1 MSEESN
7 ALQPMNPKS
16 VRKLRKR
23 ELMELVQSQNSQL
36 IALQEKVAQMQEQ
49 LDNREIII
57 SESGSLAE
65 ASMRLHGVFEAA
77 QQACD
82 QYTENAAEAARRM
95 KEDTEHECA
104 SLRESVMQECMN
116 LRERTWQDCVD
127 LREKTRQDCADL
139 REKILL
145 ACEKQL
151 QNITIMPDISDLP
164 VMKEMAVLEQQAKEG
179 ISAETG
185 EAPAGEEGEQQ

>member
-1 MSEESN
+1 MSEENSTG
-7 ALQPMNPKS
+7 LQQLNPKS
-16 VRKLRKR
+16 MRKLRKR

-36 IALQEKVAQMQEQ
+36 LALQEKVNQMQEQ
-49 LDNREIII
+49 LDKREIII

-65 ASMRLHGVFEAA
+65 ASMRLSGVFEAA
-77 QQACD
+77 QKACD

-95 KEDTEHECA
+95 KADTEQECT
-104 SLRESVMQECMN
+104 SMRESVLQECMN

-151 QNITIMPDISDLP
+151 QSITVMPDISDLP
-164 VMKEMAVLEQQAKEG
+164 VMKEIAF
-179 ISAETG
+179 AEK
-185 EAPAGEEGEQQ
+185 PAGEDAAEGGEEK